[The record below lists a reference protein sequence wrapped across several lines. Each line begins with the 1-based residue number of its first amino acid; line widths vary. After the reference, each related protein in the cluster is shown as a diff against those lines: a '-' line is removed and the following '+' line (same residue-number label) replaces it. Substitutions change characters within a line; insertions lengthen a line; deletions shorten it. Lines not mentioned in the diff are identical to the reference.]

1 MGKDVD
7 GCCESCKLFGDG
19 PVELPTTPAPPLRAT
34 FEQVKVMVSRGGE
47 TIAEVLPDKET
58 VTAGRVEGND
68 IQLKHGT
75 ISKRQF
81 RLVFGERGVVLV
93 DTRSNCGTRIDG
105 INASKPTLVPEGA
118 TIYAGDFQ
126 IRIVPR

>member
-7 GCCESCKLFGDG
+7 GCCESCKLFGDA
-19 PVELPTTPAPPLRAT
+19 PVELPAVPPPALRAT
-34 FEQVKVMVSRGGE
+34 FEQVKIVVSRRGQL
-47 TIAEVLPDKET
+47 IAEVLPDKER
-58 VTAGRVEGND
+58 VTAGRVSDND
-68 IQLKHGT
+68 IVMSHGT

-81 RLVFGERGVVLV
+81 MLVLGARGVVVV
-93 DTRSNCGTRIDG
+93 DTQSACGTLVDG
-105 INASKPTLVPEGA
+105 INANRPTVVPEGA